1 VSDET
6 ETALAIQA
14 QAQVGSRQGCGRRSL
29 SGARWCDRRS
39 AGRLSPQRSRSW
51 RRAADWCACRSG
63 RPLSDQR
70 ELRRSPAAIWA
81 ANTRQGIV
89 WPRRNSPVR
98 GVAPTTMPNQR
109 PRMSQPSILTS
120 TPVSS
125 PRHNSHRSSLFT
137 MPATAA
143 RWGRAPASRRAA
155 TRTSAGVR
163 TLTTPAWARAAPDDH
178 RGRGPRK
185 ASHAT
190 ATASACHRRAT
201 ASGRRK
207 CRISRLQFRA

>member
-1 VSDET
+1 MESYGLRLNDRRCTRRPARNFHSD
-6 ETALAIQA
+6 A
-14 QAQVGSRQGCGRRSL
+14 QATVLSLACGDHGPCS
-29 SGARWCDRRS
+29 AR
-39 AGRLSPQRSRSW
+39 GRTLNL
-51 RRAADWCACRSG
+51 G
-63 RPLSDQR
+63 RPRLISDTVGQYPTLSEAIYQR

-89 WPRRNSPVR
+89 WPRRNCPVR
-98 GVAPTTMPNQR
+98 GVAPRTMPHQR
-109 PRMSQPSILTS
+109 LRMSQPSILTS

-125 PRHNSHRSSLFT
+125 PRHNCHRSSIFT

-155 TRTSAGVR
+155 IRTSAGVR
-163 TLTTPAWARAAPDDH
+163 TLTTPGWARAALDDH

-190 ATASACHRRAT
+190 AIASACHRRAT

-207 CRISRLQFRA
+207 CRISR